1 MLQGIL
7 ARCVGSGLAALLIH
21 CGPADAASP
30 GDARPIA
37 ERPFV
42 IAHGG
47 ASAYLPEETM
57 GAYSLAISMGAD
69 FIEPTLF
76 MTSDGVLVTRH
87 QRALAAT
94 TDLAVRAGASI
105 ELYRYE
111 DIRPLRALPN
121 GGHELAFPGNG
132 YLEDGQAF
140 RVSTFRDVLDYL
152 HVLHRLT
159 GRVVGVYPRIE
170 PLPGPAGS
178 GYNAAISE
186 ALATALAE
194 PRYGG
199 LFDGRLRN
207 VFLVTSDAAMALA
220 LRTRTRLPVAAAVAC
235 PTTTAEARAIA
246 AYAEVINVGHD
257 APIEDPG
264 CVERAHAAGLLVH
277 VNVLTAEPVAHALMH
292 ALGVDG
298 VASTHPNVGRTVR
311 DMYYPLLASFADAH
325 HGRELVPGGRAARM
339 SFDVREAFGGEKG
352 DALIAVLDSFALLRM
367 PSCVAADEE
376 QLAHAMLEAN
386 LTVRRLDAE
395 SSRWTFEW
403 KFPSSYAGDCFR
415 AVATLKDGTTVEKR
429 FGPM

>member
-1 MLQGIL
+1 MLKGIL
-7 ARCVGSGLAALLIH
+7 ARSVGSGLAALLAY
-21 CGPADAASP
+21 CGPVDAASP
-30 GDARPIA
+30 GDARPVA

-47 ASAYLPEETM
+47 ASGYLPEETM

-69 FIEPTLF
+69 FIEPTLY
-76 MTSDGVLVTRH
+76 MTADGVLVTRH

-94 TDLAVRAGASI
+94 TDLPVRSAASI
-105 ELYRYE
+105 EQYRYE
-111 DIRPLRALPN
+111 EIRSLRALPN
-121 GGHELAFPGNG
+121 GGHGLAFPGNG
-132 YLEDGQAF
+132 YLEESQAF
-140 RVSTFRDVLDYL
+140 RVATFRDVLDYI

-170 PLPGPAGS
+170 PVPEPAGS

-186 ALATALAE
+186 ALATALSD
-194 PRYGG
+194 PRHGG

-220 LRTRTRLPVAAAVAC
+220 LRARTRMPVAVAVPC

-246 AYAEVINVGHD
+246 AYADVINVGHD
-257 APIEDPG
+257 APIGDPG

-277 VNVLTAEPVAHALMH
+277 VNVLTAEPVAHALVH

-311 DMYYPLLASFADAH
+311 DMYYPLLANPVDAL
-325 HGRELVPGGRAARM
+325 HGREHVAAGRM
-339 SFDVREAFGGEKG
+339 SFDVRETFGGQKG
-352 DALIAVLDSFALLRM
+352 DALIAVLDSFALLRR

-376 QLAHAMLEAN
+376 QVAHAMLEAN
-386 LTVRRLDAE
+386 LTVQRLDAE
-395 SSRWTFEW
+395 DSRWTFEW
-403 KFPSSYAGDCFR
+403 KFPPSESGGDCFR
-415 AVATLKDGTTVEKR
+415 AVATLKDGTTVEKS

>member
-7 ARCVGSGLAALLIH
+7 ARCAWGLVALLVH
-21 CGPADAASP
+21 CGPVAAASIA
-30 GDARPIA
+30 DARPVT

-47 ASAYLPEETM
+47 ASGYLPEETM

-94 TDLAVRAGASI
+94 TDLAVRAGAPI
-105 ELYRYE
+105 DQYRYE

-132 YLEDGQAF
+132 YLEEGQSF
-140 RVSTFRDVLDYL
+140 RVAAFRDVLDYL
-152 HVLHRLT
+152 HVLYRLT
-159 GRVVGVYPRIE
+159 GRVVGVYPRID
-170 PLPGPAGS
+170 PLPGPAGP
-178 GYNAAISE
+178 GYDSAISE
-186 ALATALAE
+186 ALATALAD

-199 LFDGRLRN
+199 LFDGHLRN
-207 VFLVTSDAAMALA
+207 VYLVTSDAAMARA
-220 LRTRTRLPVAAAVAC
+220 LRARTRLPVAAAVAC

-257 APIEDPG
+257 APIGDPE

-311 DMYYPLLASFADAH
+311 DTYYPLLASSVDAQP
-325 HGRELVPGGRAARM
+325 GRDHVSWGGVGRM
-339 SFDVREAFGGEKG
+339 SFDVREVFGGQKG
-352 DALIAVLDSFALLRM
+352 EALIAVLDSFSLLRL
-367 PSCVAADEE
+367 PSCMAAYEE
-376 QLAHAMLEAN
+376 QVAHAMLETN
-386 LTVRRLDAE
+386 LTVQRLDAE
-395 SSRWTFEW
+395 ASRWTFEW

-415 AVATLKDGTTVEKR
+415 AVAILKDGTSVEKR
-429 FGPM
+429 FGPI